1 MKRPAGAAVD
11 VMTERS
17 VDPVGDLACSG
28 QAGERA
34 HVYELVRV

>member
-1 MKRPAGAAVD
+1 MKRPAGAGVD

-17 VDPVGDLACSG
+17 VDSVGDLTCSG

-34 HVYELVRV
+34 HVYGLVRV